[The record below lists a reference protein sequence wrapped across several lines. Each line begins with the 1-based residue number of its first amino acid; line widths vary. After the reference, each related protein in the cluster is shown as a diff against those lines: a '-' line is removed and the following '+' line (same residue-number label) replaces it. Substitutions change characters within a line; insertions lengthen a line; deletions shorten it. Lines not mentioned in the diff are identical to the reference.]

1 MRNIAFLTFCS
12 DVCMCYVTPEV
23 VFVLVSTAPPLRAPD
38 GRRLPRYSIFITRV
52 DVVIP
57 SVAACLV
64 PGCLVDAPPWR
75 LACVPDGCWLLR
87 MRID

>member
-1 MRNIAFLTFCS
+1 MRNISLWTFYFACS
-12 DVCMCYVTPEV
+12 VCCVTLEV
-23 VFVLVSTAPPLRAPD
+23 VFVLVSTAPPWRATD
-38 GRRLPRYSIFITRV
+38 DRRLTRPAIVITRV
-52 DVVIP
+52 DVVVL
-57 SVAACLV
+57 SVVACLV